1 METQQKGQ
9 FVVAVV
15 DDERALREAL
25 ESLLKSAGYQI
36 RTYSSAEE
44 FLRYE
49 LFEDVAC
56 LVLDLR
62 LQGIDG
68 LALQQRMSEKRMRV
82 PIVMITAKS
91 DTRGQLQSQA
101 LHSGAVAFLH
111 KPFGDEELL
120 NAVKRACERHRQ

>member
-1 METQQKGQ
+1 METQQKEQ

-82 PIVMITAKS
+82 PIVIITAKS
-91 DTRGQLQSQA
+91 DPRGQLQSQA

>member
-1 METQQKGQ
+1 METQKAQ

-36 RTYSSAEE
+36 RAYSSAEE

-56 LVLDLR
+56 LVLDVR

-68 LALQQRMSEKRMRV
+68 LALQRRMSERRMRV
-82 PIVMITAKS
+82 PIVFITAQLDS
-91 DTRGQLQSQA
+91 HGQLQSQA

-111 KPFGDEELL
+111 KPFGDEELI
-120 NAVKRACERHRQ
+120 NAVKRACERHRK

>member
-1 METQQKGQ
+1 MKTQGAQLL
-9 FVVAVV
+9 VAVV

-25 ESLLKSAGYQI
+25 ESLFKSAGYEI
-36 RTYSSAEE
+36 RAYSSAEE

-56 LVLDLR
+56 LVLDVR

-68 LALQQRMSEKRMRV
+68 LALQQRMSEKKMRV
-82 PIVMITAKS
+82 PIVFITAQPDS
-91 DTRGQLQSQA
+91 HGQVQSQA

-120 NAVKRACERHRQ
+120 NAVKRACEHHRA